1 MHPSGTSRG
10 VITEKSNKSKIA
22 LVNSPL
28 VEKVSR
34 HPLFPP
40 LGLAYMAAVLEKN
53 QFEVKV
59 MDCPICEMDHV
70 KLKEEL
76 ASFNPSIVGIGSM
89 TPTIESALK
98 SARVAK
104 EACPDATV
112 IMGGPHATF
121 MSSQILSDEPAVD
134 VVVRGE
140 GEETL
145 LEIAQKSSNMQNLG
159 DVKSVV
165 FRKEGEIV
173 QTPTRPFIQDLDALP
188 RPAYHLIP
196 VDKYRILG
204 RKLLPIM
211 SSRGC
216 PFQCSFCVASQMFG
230 ARFRGRNPKNV
241 LDELEWLRDEYGAE
255 GVTFQDDTLT
265 FDRKRI
271 LDICDGIIERKIEL
285 PWGCGT
291 RADVVNREIVA
302 KMRKAH
308 CNEVCFGVESGC
320 QRIRDALKK
329 KVTTDQCE
337 NAIKWAKEV
346 GIFVTVSVI
355 LGYPGETRETLRQTL
370 DFVRKVEPDD
380 VYLNH
385 ATPYPGTEL
394 RALVESNGWK
404 MVEDWS
410 MYNTMNPIFED
421 PMLPASEITMMRKA
435 FYGKFYSPQYVLRQT
450 VKGYLKGNLYSK
462 IMARTSANYLLW
474 RVKSKL

>member
-1 MHPSGTSRG
+1 MRNG
-10 VITEKSNKSKIA
+10 
-22 LVNSPL
+22 
-28 VEKVSR
+28 
-34 HPLFPP
+34 
-40 LGLAYMAAVLEKN
+40 
-53 QFEVKV
+53 
-59 MDCPICEMDHV
+59 
-70 KLKEEL
+70 L
-76 ASFNPSIVGIGSM
+76 ASFNPEIVGIGSM
-89 TPTIESALK
+89 TPTIASALK

-121 MSSQILSDEPAVD
+121 MSSQILADEPAVD

-145 LEIAQKSSNMQNLG
+145 LEIAQKSPNMQNLG

-165 FRKEGEIV
+165 FRIEGEII

-188 RPAYHLIP
+188 RPAYHLVP
-196 VDKYRILG
+196 LDKYRILG

-241 LDELEWLRDEYGAE
+241 LDEIEWLRDEYGAE
-255 GVTFQDDTLT
+255 GITFQDDTLT

-271 LDICDGIIERKIEL
+271 LDICDGIIDRKIEL

-291 RADVVNREIVA
+291 RADVVNREILA

-308 CNEVCFGVESGC
+308 CDEVCFGVESGC
-320 QRIRDALKK
+320 QRIRDAIKK

-337 NAIKWAKEV
+337 NAIKWTKEV

-355 LGYPGETRETLRQTL
+355 LGYPGENRETLQQTL

-380 VYLNH
+380 VYLNL

-421 PMLPASEITMMRKA
+421 PMLPASEIAMMRKA